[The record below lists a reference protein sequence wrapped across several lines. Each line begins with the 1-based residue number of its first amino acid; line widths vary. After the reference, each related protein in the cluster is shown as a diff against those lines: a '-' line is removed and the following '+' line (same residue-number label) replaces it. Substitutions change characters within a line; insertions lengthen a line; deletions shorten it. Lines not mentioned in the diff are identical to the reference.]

1 MFKGVGC
8 YFTPFIF
15 NGGFM
20 TVIFYK
26 YDGIKNK
33 INKTLSNG
41 LTINNVIM
49 QNDFD
54 ITDFELLIKDTN
66 FNSEYNYCYIQDLG
80 RYYFIES
87 VQRMNGTIY
96 KIRVSVDVLKS
107 FSSQI
112 ENINAIIIKSENP
125 DDNFVNC
132 EKSETFES
140 EVINLTDNFNHSGNL
155 ILVTSLGGE

>member
-1 MFKGVGC
+1 MGD
-8 YFTPFIF
+8 
-15 NGGFM
+15 FM

-26 YDGIKNK
+26 YNGIKNK

-41 LTINNVIM
+41 LTIDNVII

-54 ITDFELLIKDTN
+54 ITAFELLIKDTN

-87 VQRMNGTIY
+87 VEKMNGTIFR
-96 KIRVSVDVLKS
+96 IRLTVDVLKS
-107 FSSQI
+107 FSTQI
-112 ENINAIIIKSENP
+112 ENINAIITKSENP
-125 DDNFVNC
+125 DNNFVDC
-132 EKSETFES
+132 EKSENYTS

>member
-1 MFKGVGC
+1 
-8 YFTPFIF
+8 
-15 NGGFM
+15 M

-26 YDGIKNK
+26 YDSIKNK

-41 LTINNVIM
+41 LTINDVVI

-54 ITDFELLIKDTN
+54 ITDFELLIKNNN

-87 VQRMNGTIY
+87 VEKMNGTIY

-107 FSSQI
+107 YANDIQ
-112 ENINAIIIKSENP
+112 NISAIITKSENP

-132 EKSETFES
+132 EVSGNYTN

-155 ILVTSLGGE
+155 ILVTSLGGK

>member
-1 MFKGVGC
+1 
-8 YFTPFIF
+8 
-15 NGGFM
+15 M

-26 YDGIKNK
+26 YNGIKNK

-41 LTINNVIM
+41 LTINDVVI

-54 ITDFELLIKDTN
+54 ITAFELLIKNNN

-87 VQRMNGTIY
+87 VEKMNGTIY
-96 KIRVSVDVLKS
+96 KIRLTVDVLKS
-107 FSSQI
+107 FSTQI
-112 ENINAIIIKSENP
+112 EHINAIITKSENP
-125 DDNFVNC
+125 DDNFVDC
-132 EKSETFES
+132 EKSENYTS

>member
-1 MFKGVGC
+1 
-8 YFTPFIF
+8 
-15 NGGFM
+15 M

-26 YDGIKNK
+26 YNGIKNK

-41 LTINNVIM
+41 LTIDNVII

-54 ITDFELLIKDTN
+54 ITAFELLIKDTN

-87 VQRMNGTIY
+87 VEKMNGTIFR
-96 KIRVSVDVLKS
+96 IRLTVDVLKS
-107 FSSQI
+107 FSTQI
-112 ENINAIIIKSENP
+112 ENINAIITKSENP
-125 DDNFVNC
+125 DNNFVDC
-132 EKSETFES
+132 EKSENYTS

>member
-1 MFKGVGC
+1 
-8 YFTPFIF
+8 
-15 NGGFM
+15 M

-26 YDGIKNK
+26 YDSIKNK

-41 LTINNVIM
+41 LTINDVVI

-54 ITDFELLIKDTN
+54 ITDFELLIKNNN
-66 FNSEYNYCYIQDLG
+66 FNSEYNYCYIQDLR

-87 VQRMNGTIY
+87 VEKMNGTIY

-107 FSSQI
+107 YANDIQ
-112 ENINAIIIKSENP
+112 NISAIITKSENP
-125 DDNFVNC
+125 DNNFVNC
-132 EKSETFES
+132 EVSENYTN

>member
-1 MFKGVGC
+1 
-8 YFTPFIF
+8 
-15 NGGFM
+15 M

-41 LTINNVIM
+41 LNINDVIV

-54 ITDFELLIKDTN
+54 ITDFELLIKN
-66 FNSEYNYCYIQDLG
+66 SSFNSEYNYCYIQDLE

-87 VQRMNGTIY
+87 VERMNGTIY

-112 ENINAIIIKSENP
+112 ENINAIITKSENP

-140 EVINLTDNFNHSGNL
+140 EVINMTDNFNHNGNL

>member
-1 MFKGVGC
+1 
-8 YFTPFIF
+8 
-15 NGGFM
+15 M

-26 YDGIKNK
+26 YNDIKNR
-33 INKTLSNG
+33 INKTLENG
-41 LTINNVIM
+41 LTVNNVVI

-54 ITDFELLIKDTN
+54 ITAFELLIKDTD
-66 FNSEYNYCYIQDLG
+66 FNSDYNYCYIQDLE

-87 VQRMNGTIY
+87 VEKMNGTIY
-96 KIRVSVDVLKS
+96 KIRLSVDVLKS

-112 ENINAIIIKSENP
+112 ENIQAIITKSENP
-125 DDNFVNC
+125 DDNFVDC
-132 EKSETFES
+132 EKSENYTS

>member
-1 MFKGVGC
+1 
-8 YFTPFIF
+8 
-15 NGGFM
+15 M

-33 INKTLSNG
+33 INKTLENG
-41 LTINNVIM
+41 LTVNDVVI

-54 ITDFELLIKDTN
+54 ITAFELLIKNSD

-87 VQRMNGTIY
+87 VERMNGSIY
-96 KIRVSVDVLKS
+96 KIRLTVDVLKS
-107 FSSQI
+107 FSTQI
-112 ENINAIIIKSENP
+112 ENIQAIITKSENP
-125 DDNFVNC
+125 DDNFVDC
-132 EKSETFES
+132 EKSENYTS